1 MDRGVIWSNRKDGD
15 SMIVAL
21 DGVLTFGY
29 FSPRQAPVHNSVI
42 LHFILCLCIKF

>member
-1 MDRGVIWSNRKDGD
+1 MFLRCTADIIIGTMTDRGVVWSNRKDGD

-29 FSPRQAPVHNSVI
+29 FFTQASPGA
-42 LHFILCLCIKF
+42 